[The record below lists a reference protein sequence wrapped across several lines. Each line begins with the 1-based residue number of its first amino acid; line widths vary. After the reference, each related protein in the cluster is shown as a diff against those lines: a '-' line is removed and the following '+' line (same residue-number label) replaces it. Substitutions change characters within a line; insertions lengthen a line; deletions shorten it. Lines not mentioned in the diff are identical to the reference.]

1 MSKKV
6 LETVFVLSALIIP
19 GQATDLN
26 NSDLETINKIV
37 EQVNDGKVVDQEFDD
52 FTFEEWKEPARQRR
66 FIIQKSLEQIRD
78 YPDVSVE
85 DAVSE
90 SFAMLENKL
99 IGIDEDEEVSGSLNE
114 NIKDSCEQII
124 SAMELDDK
132 VRKYEQQNIVVDET
146 DDNTSERK
154 SVKSEGD
161 NKDLSNYYIDDKD
174 EMYNDEPGNSYVFK
188 DNDNNNEDYERGS
201 ERNEYDNDVD
211 DGYENEQEDLNYIKD
226 ETEDELKKNE
236 TFDDTDYYKQMNKS
250 DDKDTSKFLDDD
262 LQDLDYYDDD
272 RIVDADEDENNA
284 QEYYAD
290 GYVQERD
297 MEATQLNSKAGKND
311 MEDIVKND
319 DVEDYENDMENYL
332 TSENNLLE
340 RDIALDNSQKTITLS
355 SSPKYLQE
363 KNSLQH
369 SQIDNNKQ
377 RQSELYANINST
389 LKDINETLDR
399 KNNRYKSKYD

>member
-1 MSKKV
+1 MSKKG

-37 EQVNDGKVVDQEFDD
+37 EQVNDGMVVDQEFDD

-99 IGIDEDEEVSGSLNE
+99 IGIDEDEEVSDSLNE

-154 SVKSEGD
+154 SVKSEGG

-174 EMYNDEPGNSYVFK
+174 EMYNDETGNSYVFK

-297 MEATQLNSKAGKND
+297 IEATQLNSKAGKND

-332 TSENNLLE
+332 TSENNLSE
-340 RDIALDNSQKTITLS
+340 RDIALDNSQKTIMLS